1 MRKGVIFLVP
11 VPIGNLRDITLRAID
26 TLKSVSLIAC
36 EDTRKTSF
44 LLRQYEIAPPKLISF
59 HKFNERSREELL
71 FAHLERGEDLAVVS
85 DAGSPTISDPAQI
98 LVSEAIKRGFEVQAL
113 PGATALI
120 PALSVSGFPSSAFQ
134 FVGFLPTKA
143 KDRTEL
149 IKQIRAYIYPTVIYE
164 SVHHL
169 KATLQELDAALSPRK
184 IAIAREISKLHEE
197 CIRGEISEILQDY
210 DITEKGEFVIVIEG
224 APAVLPSFPD
234 AATFQLLEEYN
245 HLKSK
250 ELAAI
255 ISEKSK
261 VGKNEAYA
269 FVLEHRK

>member
-1 MRKGVIFLVP
+1 MRKGVIFLIP
-11 VPIGNLRDITLRAID
+11 VPIGNLKDITLRAID
-26 TLKSVSLIAC
+26 TLKSVSLLAC

-44 LLRQYEIAPPKLISF
+44 LLGQYEIPAPKLISF

-71 FAHLERGEDLAVVS
+71 FAHLERGEDLGVVS
-85 DAGSPTISDPAQI
+85 DAGSPAISDPAQI
-98 LVSEAIKRGFEVQAL
+98 LVKEAIKRGFEVQAL

-120 PALSVSGFPSSAFQ
+120 PALTVSGFSTAAFQ

-143 KDRTEL
+143 KDLQEML
-149 IKQIRAYIYPTVIYE
+149 QQIKAYIYPTVIYA
-164 SVHHL
+164 SVHQL
-169 KATLQELDAALSPRK
+169 KATLGELDKALSPRK
-184 IAIAREISKLHEE
+184 IAIVREISKLYEE

-210 DITEKGEFVIVIEG
+210 EITEKGEFVIVIDG
-224 APAVLPSFPD
+224 APTVQTSFPD
-234 AATFQLLEEYN
+234 EAAFRLLEAYR

-250 ELAAI
+250 EIAAI

-269 FVLEHRK
+269 FVLEHRT